1 MENSRQRAKI
11 QYNTGVLKSLLDLLL
26 SYLAIYEHR
35 NSKFYI
41 LNSDF
46 SPGGMTKF
54 TITFELPSWL
64 VWPVLAPVLL
74 WRRLRYGCAFRR
86 IALTQG
92 RFALIDQRDYQH
104 LSKYKWRL
112 CRTKGKNALYAERS
126 IRLPGGKY
134 SRILMHRQIMEKVL
148 LASSTQ
154 NSNLKTQNY
163 HRYQSD
169 GYVIDHINGSG
180 LDNRRANLRLATVA
194 QNAWNSKKRNPR
206 SGYKGVFFAADK
218 GLWRAAIVCHGRR
231 IHLGYFKDK
240 IAAAKTYDAAAMK
253 YYKEFARPNFP

>member
-1 MENSRQRAKI
+1 MI
-11 QYNTGVLKSLLDLLL
+11 
-26 SYLAIYEHR
+26 
-35 NSKFYI
+35 
-41 LNSDF
+41 
-46 SPGGMTKF
+46 KF
-54 TITFELPSWL
+54 TITFELPSRF
-64 VWPVLAPVLL
+64 VWPVLVLVLL
-74 WRRLRYGCAFRR
+74 WRRLRFGYAFRR
-86 IALTQG
+86 IPLTQG
-92 RFALIDQRDYQH
+92 RFAIVDPQDYQR

-112 CRTKGKNALYAERS
+112 CRTKGKNVLYAERS

-134 SRILMHRQIMEKVL
+134 SRLLMHRQIMENLL

-154 NSNLKTQNY
+154 NSKLRTQNY
-163 HRYQSD
+163 HRYLSD

-206 SGYKGVFFAADK
+206 SGYKGVWLAADK

-240 IAAAKTYDAAAMK
+240 IAAARAYDDAART
-253 YYKEFARPNFP
+253 YYNEFARLNFPEESITINRRFCGLRGNNSK